1 MGSCTSSD
9 SHSAPAPIPTKTNLT
24 MAESDQ
30 QIVDKVKAALD
41 TAIGIL
47 NDKDGWKVEKE
58 KDGATIKSKKNA
70 EGRKVWMCEVVTP
83 VAASKLWEKLQDT
96 DSIASWNTTLTESRV
111 LRHIGDVKL
120 SYQMTAEGGA
130 GLVSARDFVYGGKSE
145 VSGRVR
151 AMHGPGCQTV
161 QAEGDGCRFTWL
173 MDCDYRGLIPGSVV
187 ELAMPAAQ
195 LQMVECIMGLA

>member
-1 MGSCTSSD
+1 
-9 SHSAPAPIPTKTNLT
+9 

-41 TAIGIL
+41 TAVGIL

-83 VAASKLWEKLQDT
+83 VPASKLWEKLQDT

-130 GLVSARDFVYGGKSE
+130 GLVSARDFVYGCKSEERDGLHIMAGCSVNLADQPE

-161 QAEGDGCRFTWL
+161 KAEGDGCRFTWL